1 MWRSPVLTALKL
13 HSKYDCFSRFAGK
26 SNWIRPTKTSFFSKL
41 GMDDTGGNERSYHY
55 GDVKADDIDSNHN
68 CDITDRTFSKDNQCI
83 QA

>member
-1 MWRSPVLTALKL
+1 MWRSPVLTA
-13 HSKYDCFSRFAGK
+13 HSKYDCFEIRGEIQLDSSDQNEFL
-26 SNWIRPTKTSFFSKL
+26 SNL

-68 CDITDRTFSKDNQCI
+68 CDITYRTFSKDNQCI